1 MYLFI
6 YCFGNEKDNDDDD
19 DDDDDDSYIWLLI
32 HYPFL
37 QKETSELTNSL

>member
-6 YCFGNEKDNDDDD
+6 YCFGNEEDNDD

-32 HYPFL
+32 HYPFF

>member
-6 YCFGNEKDNDDDD
+6 YCFGNEEDNDD

>member
-6 YCFGNEKDNDDDD
+6 YCFGNEEDN

-32 HYPFL
+32 HYPFF
-37 QKETSELTNSL
+37 QNETSELTNSL